1 MRRGEDAAGS
11 LTHQRVTTTDLTL
24 WVWPYARKPYA
35 SSTTLSSYAVPKH
48 CKISMRVFITTQNK
62 KKIVELVQVTDIQT
76 FEGYLER
83 LPYWVENYVIARRI
97 DEGLRKKFSE
107 SSIGR
112 TSEDLIDRE
121 VSKSRDIQN
130 NRTFITTSRV

>member
-1 MRRGEDAAGS
+1 
-11 LTHQRVTTTDLTL
+11 
-24 WVWPYARKPYA
+24 
-35 SSTTLSSYAVPKH
+35 
-48 CKISMRVFITTQNK
+48 MRVFITTQNK

-121 VSKSRDIQN
+121 VSKSRAIQN